1 MTVKQVRHGLLL
13 VLAVLLNLCCWYL
26 PWKIH
31 TLEWTVRS
39 YEPAHAS
46 ELTRHVMAWI
56 ISWLKNPDD
65 IYYTEWQL
73 VVYALI
79 IGIGVNLVVGLIIT
93 RACLIRGLKKQ
104 GVYLV
109 CSLILVA
116 GHVVFAFIVPV
127 YAFVIMI
134 GPSVPLGPGERGVFI
149 D

>member
-13 VLAVLLNLCCWYL
+13 MLVVLLNLCCWYL

-31 TLEWTVRS
+31 TLGWTIRS

-46 ELTRHVMAWI
+46 GLTRHVMAWI
-56 ISWLKNPDD
+56 ISWLKNPND

-79 IGIGVNLVVGLIIT
+79 IGMIVNLLVGFVVT
-93 RACLIRGLKKQ
+93 RPCLIRGLKKQ
-104 GVYLV
+104 VVYMI
-109 CSLILVA
+109 CAIILFC
-116 GHVVFAFIVPV
+116 GHVVFACLVPV

-134 GPSVPLGPGERGVFI
+134 GPSVPLGPNERGLFG